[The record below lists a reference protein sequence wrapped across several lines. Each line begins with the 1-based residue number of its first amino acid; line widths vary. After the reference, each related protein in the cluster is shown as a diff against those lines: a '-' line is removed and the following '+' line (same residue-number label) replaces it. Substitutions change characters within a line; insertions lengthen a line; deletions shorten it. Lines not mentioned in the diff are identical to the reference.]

1 MQPEENFLFCGLFD
15 DPATGNLPGS
25 IRMTCPQ
32 CLRDVRV
39 SRSGQKRIKNGF
51 KMLCVDCG
59 LKMGQ
64 ALPERSYEVGIPTK
78 EEILGD
84 VGVIND
90 N

>member
-1 MQPEENFLFCGLFD
+1 
-15 DPATGNLPGS
+15 
-25 IRMTCPQ
+25 
-32 CLRDVRV
+32 
-39 SRSGQKRIKNGF
+39 
-51 KMLCVDCG
+51 
-59 LKMGQ
+59 MGQ